1 MKRSAQEGESARENS
16 PLRAVS
22 AVLGAFIGIRKSSAR
37 DKDLASL
44 KPIHVIVAGVL
55 GAALFVL
62 IIVTVVSLIT

>member
-1 MKRSAQEGESARENS
+1 MKRSAQEGESARESS

>member
-1 MKRSAQEGESARENS
+1 MNRSARDGEPIRATS

-37 DKDLASL
+37 DEDLASL
-44 KPIHVIVAGVL
+44 RPIHVIVAGVA

-62 IIVTVVSLIT
+62 LIVTVVSLIT